1 MHYWLRL
8 QLSAARVKAWSHWIK
23 GWTISSPL
31 CRLPPFLAVFYL
43 PPQGI
48 LSPQHTFLPGCQHGA
63 PITTTRTISPHRS
76 SPHPV
81 RLASRH
87 ALPTGWGRIGG
98 EGAPSF
104 KAGRANTRNGGAAA
118 WFSAD
123 KTIPVCSSEKRRPLT
138 PCLRQSP
145 SALFIIPIHHKF
157 LPVPVSC
164 FQSLS
169 VMGPSSARFQNKMKS
184 MQRRRSDPSRW
195 SAHLLY
201 VLEKNSAGKKIW
213 PKKTPQNWS
222 WK

>member
-1 MHYWLRL
+1 MLYLR
-8 QLSAARVKAWSHWIK
+8 
-23 GWTISSPL
+23 GE
-31 CRLPPFLAVFYL
+31 
-43 PPQGI
+43 
-48 LSPQHTFLPGCQHGA
+48 
-63 PITTTRTISPHRS
+63 
-76 SPHPV
+76 
-81 RLASRH
+81 
-87 ALPTGWGRIGG
+87 GG
-98 EGAPSF
+98 ETGGAPSF

-169 VMGPSSARFQNKMKS
+169 VMGLSSACFQNKIKS

-195 SAHLLY
+195 SAHSLY
-201 VLEKNSAGKKIW
+201 VLKK
-213 PKKTPQNWS
+213 KFDQKTPQKLILKVRRTHLELHSFAALQPFTQLKKMEIWLKAQINTVKCNS
-222 WK
+222 SF